1 MFNFFRKKPEEAPA
15 AKQTAPT
22 YQTKPH
28 TPKQSQLERDLN
40 TITVARSSTLSF
52 GYSGNGQ
59 GANINRLI
67 NSTLPAL
74 QTKARELA
82 QNNPIVRKY
91 ILMDADQISGADG
104 ISIRSNVQ
112 LFDDETKNHDTSM
125 SIEQLFYEWAEDPDA
140 FSTNGR
146 HDISTFQNLVCRT
159 RARDGECFIR
169 LHEVEGGLRLEI
181 IDSLRVPVINNQKFS
196 NGDYISN
203 GIRFNKFKRPISY
216 NICKVDPTIY
226 SYYQTDIE
234 VVPAEEVIHFF
245 IQEYPDQERGIPDII
260 ACTNLIKELEQF
272 VNASIVQKKVS
283 ASSMAF
289 ITSDEKPTNSTTELL
304 GSIEEAQ
311 NAYENYEGYLDPGVL
326 IELDPGKKIQTVNPT
341 SSTDGLDSFMDQ
353 MLGQIAMALN
363 VTKMNLLYDTKNS
376 SFSAAKLSDR
386 MMQQVV
392 KGKQNALIVQV
403 LKPIYKEFLKVEM
416 INKNELK
423 LNFKDFKKL
432 IKATYTPVVSLSLD
446 PNKDAQYQIALLQN
460 GLKSRKQIIAEL
472 GQDYRD
478 VLKDFEKDEIDNYLN
493 VKDNKIDEQ
502 PKPNEEGDGNQPNQS
517 E

>member
-1 MFNFFRKKPEEAPA
+1 
-15 AKQTAPT
+15 
-22 YQTKPH
+22 
-28 TPKQSQLERDLN
+28 
-40 TITVARSSTLSF
+40 
-52 GYSGNGQ
+52 
-59 GANINRLI
+59 
-67 NSTLPAL
+67 
-74 QTKARELA
+74 
-82 QNNPIVRKY
+82 
-91 ILMDADQISGADG
+91 
-104 ISIRSNVQ
+104 
-112 LFDDETKNHDTSM
+112 
-125 SIEQLFYEWAEDPDA
+125 
-140 FSTNGR
+140 
-146 HDISTFQNLVCRT
+146 
-159 RARDGECFIR
+159 
-169 LHEVEGGLRLEI
+169 
-181 IDSLRVPVINNQKFS
+181 
-196 NGDYISN
+196 
-203 GIRFNKFKRPISY
+203 
-216 NICKVDPTIY
+216 
-226 SYYQTDIE
+226 
-234 VVPAEEVIHFF
+234 
-245 IQEYPDQERGIPDII
+245 
-260 ACTNLIKELEQF
+260 
-272 VNASIVQKKVS
+272 
-283 ASSMAF
+283 
-289 ITSDEKPTNSTTELL
+289 
-304 GSIEEAQ
+304 
-311 NAYENYEGYLDPGVL
+311 
-326 IELDPGKKIQTVNPT
+326 ELDPGKKIQTVNPT